1 MIGVRNWHYKGS
13 ILKFGWYR
21 QRKLIPT
28 YLASRRVLGGK
39 LTDISNTP
47 AAKAPQKVAVRSL
60 SDGAFAWMLI
70 TPAILFIIVI
80 VAWPLVETVRLSFT
94 DARLGGEKYVG
105 LENYQDLA
113 DSRKFHQTISR
124 TFFWMFLSVGIKL
137 VLGLIGATL
146 LNAAVPGKALFRV
159 LVMPPWVIPIAIGM
173 IGWLWL
179 YNGAF
184 GLLSGV
190 MQYVGLVDK
199 PFEFLAYKQSAFYS
213 AIVADVWVGTP
224 MVTLFLLAAM
234 QGVSRDLYE
243 AAWVDG
249 AGRWYRFRRITIP
262 QIMPVIV
269 SMALLSA
276 IWTFNS
282 FEIIWI
288 LTEGGPRGATTT
300 LIVDTYKTAIANF
313 KFGEGAARAVV
324 IVFLLA
330 TFSLIY
336 LFFLNKVNKYYGV
349 K

>member
-1 MIGVRNWHYKGS
+1 MTEHTQASSRAPKDALRNLPEGM
-13 ILKFGWYR
+13 
-21 QRKLIPT
+21 
-28 YLASRRVLGGK
+28 
-39 LTDISNTP
+39 
-47 AAKAPQKVAVRSL
+47 
-60 SDGAFAWMLI
+60 FAWMLVA
-70 TPAILFIIVI
+70 PALLFIGVI
-80 VAWPLVETVRLSFT
+80 VAWPLVETLRLSFT
-94 DARLGGEKYVG
+94 DARLGGENYVG
-105 LENYQDLA
+105 FENYLDLWG
-113 DSRKFHQTISR
+113 DRKFWQTISR
-124 TFFWMFLSVGIKL
+124 TFFWMFLSVALKL
-137 VLGLIGATL
+137 VMGLIGATL
-146 LNAAVPGKALFRV
+146 LNAAVPGRALFRM

-179 YNGAF
+179 YNGHF
-184 GLLSGV
+184 GLLAGV
-190 MQYVGLVDK
+190 AQNIGILDG
-199 PFEFLAYKQSAFYS
+199 PFEFLAYKRSAFYS

-224 MVTLFLLAAM
+224 MITLFFLAAM

-300 LIVDTYKTAIANF
+300 LIVDTYKTAIGNF

-324 IVFLLA
+324 IVILLA
-330 TFSLIY
+330 MFSIVY
-336 LFFLNKVNKYYGV
+336 LFFLNKVNKHYGV